1 MSKYPVMSYVP
12 KKVERI
18 YDLGTRLTNE
28 KNTEILND
36 FDRHFKNCYITN
48 FDLIHH
54 ECRGDELNFSKKF
67 YQTVYSKELREN
79 LNIQQQNDFVAS
91 GIRSERNDLFFEKK
105 IYQDHFER
113 VKKFEEKGIFLSN
126 MRKKA
131 YFKKKTD
138 DCKLKF

>member
-1 MSKYPVMSYVP
+1 MSYIP
-12 KKVERI
+12 KKVDCV
-18 YDLGTRLTNE
+18 YDLDSRLNDE
-28 KNTEILND
+28 KNNEILND
-36 FDRHFKNCYITN
+36 LDRHFKQCYISN

-54 ECRGDELNFSKKF
+54 ECRNDKLNFSKKF

-79 LNIQQQNDFVAS
+79 LNSIQQNDFIAS
-91 GIRSERNDLFFEKK
+91 GIRSERNDLYFEKK
-105 IYQDHFER
+105 IYFDHFER

-131 YFKKKTD
+131 YFKKTD

>member
-1 MSKYPVMSYVP
+1 MNYVP
-12 KKVERI
+12 KKVDCV
-18 YDLGTRLTNE
+18 YDLHSRLNDE
-28 KNTEILND
+28 KNKEILND
-36 FDRHFKNCYITN
+36 LDRQFKQCYITN

-54 ECRGDELNFSKKF
+54 ECRGDKLNFSKKF

-79 LNIQQQNDFVAS
+79 LNLIQQNDFIAS
-91 GIRSERNDLFFEKK
+91 GIRSERNDLYFEKK
-105 IYQDHFER
+105 IYFDHFER

-131 YFKKKTD
+131 YFKKTD

>member
-12 KKVERI
+12 RKVKCVD
-18 YDLGTRLTNE
+18 DLHSRLIDDRN
-28 KNTEILND
+28 NEILND
-36 FDRHFKNCYITN
+36 LDGHFKNCYITN

-54 ECRGDELNFSKKF
+54 ECRGDKLNFSKKF

-79 LNIQQQNDFVAS
+79 LNLRQQKNFVAS
-91 GIRSERNDLFFEKK
+91 GIKSERNDLYFEKK
-105 IYQDHFER
+105 IYIDHFER

-126 MRKKA
+126 MRKNA
-131 YFKKKTD
+131 YFKKTD